1 MIYRPVGKTR
11 LSVSAVAIG
20 TASLRLVPEKQAIA
34 TLAAAFRAGIN
45 LVHTAPDY
53 EGADELVRLALRESA
68 PPVPVAVAT
77 NAWGTA
83 EWCERV
89 FEETCR
95 RFGTERLEL
104 FGIASLYDREK
115 LGDNVWGAGGL
126 VEFLERKKAEGRLT
140 AAFCS
145 THGPAEHTAALIRR
159 GVFDAV
165 MLAWNPLRFHLLSYN
180 PDTLGAVLGNEASG
194 DWRFEDLRR
203 VETEVFA
210 AARETGTGLLIMK
223 PLAGGLLA
231 QGRAFAVRAGMT
243 APRPGVAPAAVLRTI
258 LAREEVCAVVPGMAH
273 PDEVAENLKACEP
286 GSDGETEAVRRAA
299 ESLAREW
306 CSRCGDCDG
315 TCRKGLPLSW
325 LFRAAYL
332 HLFPS
337 VTHELDDRLTFPA
350 LHPEARTACLDCA
363 DPTCRCPSGLSIRDE
378 LPRLHR
384 RIAELCRQGQ
394 WPATPPASPP
404 SRPWDWRVVYCDLP
418 ETMPAEGEA
427 TLRVYLE
434 NVGSAGWWASPGG
447 GHSCV
452 RLALE
457 VDGVRVATLAPR
469 VDVPPGGRVHFVA
482 PFRAPSRIGSC
493 RVVLSLGEPGGAPFG
508 PGGSAELAY
517 TIEIV

>member
-1 MIYRPVGKTR
+1 MIYRAVGNTR
-11 LSVSAVAIG
+11 LVVSALAVG

-34 TLAAAFRAGIN
+34 TLVAAFRAGVN

-53 EGADELVRLALRESA
+53 EGADELVRLALQECS

-126 VEFLERKKAEGRLT
+126 VEFLQRKKAEGRLT

-145 THGPAEHTAALIRR
+145 THGPADHTAALIRR

-165 MLAWNPLRFHLLSYN
+165 MLAWNPLQFHLLSYN
-180 PDTLGAVLGNEASG
+180 PSTLGSVLGAATGS

-203 VETEVFA
+203 VESEVFA
-210 AARETGTGLLIMK
+210 AARETGTGLLVMK

-231 QGRAFAVRAGMT
+231 HGRAFTVRAGMP
-243 APRPGVAPAAVLRTI
+243 APRPGVRPAAILRTI

-273 PDEVAENLKACEP
+273 PDEVAENLGACEP
-286 GSDGETEAVRRAA
+286 SSAGETETVWQAA
-299 ESLAREW
+299 QSLAREW
-306 CSRCGDCDG
+306 CSRCGECDG

-337 VTHELDDRLTFPA
+337 VTHELDDRLTFAA
-350 LHPEARTACLDCA
+350 LHPESRTACLDCQ
-363 DPTCRCPSGLSIRDE
+363 DPTCRCPSGLTIQDE

-384 RIAELCRQGQ
+384 GVAALRRQGQ

-404 SRPWDWRVVYCDLP
+404 VRPWDCRVVYCDLP
-418 ETMPAEGEA
+418 ETLPAGGEA
-427 TLRVYLE
+427 ILRIFLE
-434 NVGSAGWWASPGG
+434 NTGSAGWWASPGPD
-447 GHSCV
+447 HSCV
-452 RLALE
+452 RLSVAM
-457 VDGVRVATLAPR
+457 DGTWVATLAPR
-469 VDVPPGGRVHFVA
+469 VDVPPGGRVHFVVSLHA
-482 PFRAPSRIGSC
+482 PARVGPC
-493 RVVLSLGEPGGAPFG
+493 RLVLALGEVGAAPFG
-508 PGGSAELAY
+508 PAGAENLAY